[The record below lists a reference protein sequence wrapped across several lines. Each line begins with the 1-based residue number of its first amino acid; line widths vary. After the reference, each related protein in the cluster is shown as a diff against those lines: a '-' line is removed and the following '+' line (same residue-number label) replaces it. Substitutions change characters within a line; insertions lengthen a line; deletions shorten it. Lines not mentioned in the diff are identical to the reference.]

1 MKELKFNVTTDEANL
16 ILSGLGKLPFENV
29 YDLINKLQN
38 QAKNQLQVPENE
50 QNDVG
55 EEKINLTKQT

>member
-55 EEKINLTKQT
+55 EEKIKHAKQT